1 MPASQDN
8 ALQKEGRLKALLS
21 GFGSVAVAYSG
32 GVDSTYLADVAT
44 EVLADQAWL
53 FIADTPSLPRAE
65 LEEALALAGS
75 RGWHVDV
82 VYPQEFENESFFR
95 NDGLRCYYCKH
106 ELFSTMA
113 HHAREKHIEV
123 LLHGETAEDGA
134 DPTRVGVK
142 AAREAGVRA
151 PLAEAGFTKEDI
163 RERSRV
169 RGLPTWEK
177 ASFACLASRLPKGT
191 PISSEVLAKVER
203 AEALLRDLGCRQYRA
218 RHHGDLCR
226 IEVAA
231 ADMPLLLQE
240 ENRLRVLQVL
250 SGLGYRHVTL
260 DLAGYRTG
268 STAG

>member
-1 MPASQDN
+1 M
-8 ALQKEGRLKALLS
+8 
-21 GFGSVAVAYSG
+21 AV
-32 GVDSTYLADVAT
+32 
-44 EVLADQAWL
+44 
-53 FIADTPSLPRAE
+53 
-65 LEEALALAGS
+65 
-75 RGWHVDV
+75 
-82 VYPQEFENESFFR
+82 
-95 NDGLRCYYCKH
+95 
-106 ELFSTMA
+106 
-113 HHAREKHIEV
+113 HARERDIAV
-123 LLHGETAEDGA
+123 LLHGETAEDGD
-134 DPTRVGVK
+134 DPTRVGVR
-142 AAREAGVRA
+142 AAREVGVRA
-151 PLAEAGFTKEDI
+151 PLAETGFTKDDI

-177 ASFACLASRLPKGT
+177 ASFACLASRLPTGT
-191 PISSEVLAKVER
+191 PISSDVLGKVEQ

-240 ENRLRVLQVL
+240 ENRLRVLRVL